1 MVADQEPIISDVVH
15 AAGYNN
21 NTGTEVVRLSADR
34 LSADQLSAD
43 LLYFLRTYNYNH
55 IV

>member
-34 LSADQLSAD
+34 LSADQL
-43 LLYFLRTYNYNH
+43 YFLRTYNYNH